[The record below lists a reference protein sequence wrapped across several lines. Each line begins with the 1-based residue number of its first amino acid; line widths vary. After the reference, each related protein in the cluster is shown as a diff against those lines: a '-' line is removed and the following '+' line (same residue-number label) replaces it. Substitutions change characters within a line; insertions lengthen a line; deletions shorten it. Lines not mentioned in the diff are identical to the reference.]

1 MRDGIAIVSNEMPAI
16 MNGGDRDLIAFT
28 LDRSSRHY
36 GDVTLMTDDGFGPA
50 ADYDE

>member
-1 MRDGIAIVSNEMPAI
+1 MRDGIAIVSNETPSI
-16 MNGGDRDLIAFT
+16 MNGGDRDINTLT

-36 GDVTLMTDDGFGPA
+36 GDVTLLTDDGFGPA